1 MLLKMVTVLEG
12 LRGRLEILGEKM
24 QEAPTMSPHLLLLAE
39 VELGSGGLGASQELL
54 GLDYVIWKREGFVR
68 VVGRH
73 TSL

>member
-1 MLLKMVTVLEG
+1 
-12 LRGRLEILGEKM
+12 M

-39 VELGSGGLGASQELL
+39 VGLWSGGLGASQELL
-54 GLDYVIWKREGFVR
+54 GLDYVIWKREEFVR